1 MNKLYW
7 VCGLALGTIAC
18 GGAAKQ
24 TEASAEISV
33 DTDNDNSAAAA
44 GDDVADIQFYTAKDP
59 AVDVSAFHTY
69 AWVSMEGALR
79 DPNGEWSAPDMNV
92 AKEIAF
98 LVDRE
103 LRARGMTEVKE
114 NPDVL
119 VAYAVVVDM
128 EAQKLLQDK
137 DNNMN
142 IVATVPQNALFVAF
156 VDPTS
161 GEAVW
166 VGAASGEVQPNPSVD
181 LVKKRLD
188 YAVTK
193 IVSAAGR

>member
-1 MNKLYW
+1 MEKHLVLY
-7 VCGLALGTIAC
+7 VATAMLCAC
-18 GGAAKQ
+18 GGSPKQ
-24 TEASAEISV
+24 TETTAEMTV
-33 DTDNDNSAAAA
+33 DSDSTAPESTVKVD
-44 GDDVADIQFYTAKDP
+44 DIQFFKSTDP
-59 AVDVSAFHTY
+59 SVDVNSFKTY
-69 AWVSMEGALR
+69 AWVSMEGAIR
-79 DPNGEWSAPDMNV
+79 DPNGEWSAPDLDLP
-92 AKEIAF
+92 KEIAF

-103 LRARGMTEVKE
+103 LRGRGMTEVKE
-114 NPDVL
+114 NPEVL

-128 EAQKLLQDK
+128 AAQKLLQDK

-166 VGAASGEVQPNPSVD
+166 IGAAGGEVQPNPTVE
-181 LVKKRLD
+181 LVKGRLD

-193 IVSAAGR
+193 IVSTIGK

>member
-1 MNKLYW
+1 VRLKF
-7 VCGLALGTIAC
+7 
-18 GGAAKQ
+18 KR
-24 TEASAEISV
+24 
-33 DTDNDNSAAAA
+33 
-44 GDDVADIQFYTAKDP
+44 DVADIQFFTASDP
-59 AVDVSAFHTY
+59 AVDVSTFQTY
-69 AWVSMEGALR
+69 AWVAMEGALR

-142 IVATVPQNALFVAF
+142 IVEKVPQNALFVAF
-156 VDPTS
+156 ADPTS